1 VSAGPKPTTVR
12 IALAQVDCVL
22 GDVEANAR
30 RAREHVERSRAGG
43 ADLVV
48 FPELSMTGYALGAV
62 TEDVALAID
71 DEAVVALAAAADGV
85 GVVVGCVEQGPVQTY
100 NSALY
105 LEGGAVVHVQRK
117 THLPT
122 YGRFEEHK
130 HFSQGPALRA
140 FDTRLGRFAVLIC
153 NDAWQAP
160 LAYLAVHD
168 GARVLIVPACSS
180 LEPGAGTDPAEIER
194 DWSDL
199 LRFHARFLQAWVVF
213 VNRVGE
219 EAGLTF
225 WGGSQVVDPWGEV
238 VARAPRGE
246 PALVH
251 AEIDLGAVRRR
262 RRELPLLKEPRL
274 GLIRREVD
282 RLLDA
287 AGDA

>member
-1 VSAGPKPTTVR
+1 VLDRTPTTLNF
-12 IALAQVDCVL
+12 ALAQVDCVL
-22 GDVEANAR
+22 GDVPENTR
-30 RAREHVERSRAGG
+30 RARDAITRARAAG

-48 FPELSMTGYALGAV
+48 FPELSLTGYALGTV
-62 TEDVALAID
+62 TEDVALTLDDPAIT
-71 DEAVVALAAAADGV
+71 ELAAVSDDIA
-85 GVVVGCVEQGPVQTY
+85 VVVGLVEHGRVQTY
-100 NSALY
+100 NTALY
-105 LEGGAVVHVQRK
+105 LEGGGISHVQRK

-130 HFSQGPALRA
+130 HFSEGPQLRA

-160 LAYLAVHD
+160 LAYVAAHD

-180 LEPGAGTDPAEIER
+180 LEPGSGTDPAEIER

-225 WGGSQVVDPWGEV
+225 WGGSQVVDPWGRI
-238 VARAPRGE
+238 VAQAPRAE
-246 PALVH
+246 SALVH
-251 AEIDLGAVRRR
+251 AEIDLAAVRRR
-262 RRELPLLKEPRL
+262 RREIPLLKEPRL
-274 GLIRREVD
+274 GLLRREVD
-282 RLLDA
+282 RLIDHT
-287 AGDA
+287 GDV